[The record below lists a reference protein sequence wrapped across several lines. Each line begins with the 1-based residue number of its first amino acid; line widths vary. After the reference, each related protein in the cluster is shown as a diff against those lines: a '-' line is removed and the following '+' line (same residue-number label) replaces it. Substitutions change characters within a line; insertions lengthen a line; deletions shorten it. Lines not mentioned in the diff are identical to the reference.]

1 MQRAGARRPI
11 YRSDPARC
19 ITGRCVC
26 LLSCKLLRREIANA
40 RMRTHLI
47 IVPPP
52 CLDDHLRFRTR
63 AEPFE
68 PEAFIAELAVEA
80 FGDAVLPGLA
90 RLDQRG
96 ADPLRN
102 DPRQQSLGD
111 ELWTVVAAQEGR
123 RPALADQTRRSPAPS
138 GCGRP
143 PGPPGPPW

>member
-26 LLSCKLLRREIANA
+26 VLSCKLVRREIANA
-40 RMRTHLI
+40 RMRTHLV

-52 CLDDHLRFRTR
+52 CLDDHLRFGTR

-102 DPRQQSLGD
+102 DPRQQSLLRRTLDRCRCAG
-111 ELWTVVAAQEGR
+111 
-123 RPALADQTRRSPAPS
+123 RPAPRSLTKRDSTSSPARS
-138 GCGRP
+138 RCGR
-143 PGPPGPPW
+143 